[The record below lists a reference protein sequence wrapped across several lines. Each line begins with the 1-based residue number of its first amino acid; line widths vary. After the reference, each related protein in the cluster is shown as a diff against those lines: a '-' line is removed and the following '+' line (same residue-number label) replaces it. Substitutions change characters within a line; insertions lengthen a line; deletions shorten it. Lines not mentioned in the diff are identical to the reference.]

1 MSLGWLVGRFS
12 PLLLAQARYRMG
24 ERLRARYEPED
35 VVNDVWAR
43 VLPRLA
49 ELSERDGRRTPVLL
63 RFLSTTLLHRINNL
77 LRLAATNA
85 DAAEPGALAALDEST
100 RGPLT
105 RVVEEERQGIAL
117 AALEEL
123 AARDR
128 EVVLLRALEQH
139 SNAEVAAALGV
150 EPNTAAQVY
159 RRALEKLR
167 RKLPGSIF
175 DELEAEG

>member
-1 MSLGWLVGRFS
+1 MARFT

-43 VLPRLA
+43 VLPRLTD
-49 ELSERDGRRTPVLL
+49 LGEREGRHTPVLL
-63 RFLSTTLLHRINNL
+63 RFLSTAVLHQINNL
-77 LRLAATNA
+77 LRLSATNA
-85 DAAEPGALAALDEST
+85 PDAGPEPLAALDDAT

-105 RVVEEERQGIAL
+105 RTVERERQGIAV

-123 AARDR
+123 EPRDR
-128 EVVLLRALEQH
+128 EIVLLRVLEQH
-139 SNAEVAAALGV
+139 SNSEAAQALGI
-150 EPNTAAQVY
+150 EANTAAQVF

-175 DELEAEG
+175 DEIVADS